1 MLFFKRILDVRKSAA
16 VSERRGGSRYAVK
29 TGFPVKTVVN
39 ILGRD
44 EQGHALKSR
53 DGQGWD
59 WAGRLLDLSFTGA
72 RMQLPPTV
80 LARRGDACHLKL
92 DVQGYELVVPAK
104 VAHIAER
111 RDSFLFGLALD
122 TSASQTQ
129 AAFRQ
134 LVELVAL
141 GATLKQRRPLRPDD
155 SGYLVEEYAGEAG
168 SHLVIWRHLAG
179 RDVAAFEFRLK
190 DCAVRG
196 LAGRNV
202 LECYAGADPAAARP
216 ASGAK
221 GEEIQRL
228 YQWVVL
234 NLAPAVPAD
243 VRDFLQQ
250 HAA

>member
-16 VSERRGGSRYAVK
+16 SERRGGSRYAVK
-29 TGFPVKTVVN
+29 TGFPLKTIVN

-44 EQGHALKSR
+44 EQGHLLESR

-59 WAGRLLDLSFTGA
+59 WTGRLLDLSFSGA
-72 RMQLPPTV
+72 RVQLPPTV

-92 DVQGYELVVPAK
+92 DVQGYELIVPAK

-111 RDSFLFGLALD
+111 RDSFLFGLTLD
-122 TSASQTQ
+122 TDASRTQ

-141 GATLKQRRPLRPDD
+141 GATLKQQRPLRPDD

-168 SHLVIWRHLAG
+168 SRLVIWRHLAG
-179 RDVAAFEFRLK
+179 REVAAFEFRLK

-196 LAGRNV
+196 LAGHES
-202 LECYAGADPAAARP
+202 LECYAGADPAAARRP

-250 HAA
+250 RAA